1 MPTVNDILKR
11 KGNDVHT
18 VAPDVN
24 VLDATKQMNQ
34 HRIGALLVV
43 QDGQV
48 LGMFTERDVL
58 TRIVAVSRD
67 PASTKVREV
76 MTTPV
81 AYCTPESTLEECG
94 DIFTARHIR
103 HLPVLSDNELKGVIT
118 SGDVLAFE
126 STTHQRT
133 INYLEAYIQ
142 GP

>member
-11 KGNDVHT
+11 KGNEVHT
-18 VAPDVN
+18 VAPSVT
-24 VLDATKQMNQ
+24 VLDATKLMNQ

-43 QDGQV
+43 QDGHV

-58 TRIVAVSRD
+58 TRIVAVSRN
-67 PASTKVREV
+67 PTTTKVSEV

-81 AYCTPESTLEECG
+81 AYCTPESSLEECG

-103 HLPVLSDNELKGVIT
+103 HLPVLSENQLKGVIT

-126 STTHQRT
+126 TTTHQRT

>member
-11 KGNDVHT
+11 KGREVHT
-18 VAPDVN
+18 IAPGVS
-24 VLDATKQMNQ
+24 VLDATKLMNE

-43 QDGQV
+43 ENDAV
-48 LGMFTERDVL
+48 VGMFTERDVL

-67 PASTKVREV
+67 PAATKVSEV

-81 AYCTPESTLEECG
+81 AYCTPESSLEECS

-103 HLPVLSDNELKGVIT
+103 HLPVLSENKLMGVIT
-118 SGDVLAFE
+118 SGDLLAFE
-126 STTHQRT
+126 TTAHQRT
-133 INYLEAYIQ
+133 IYYLEAYIQ

>member
-81 AYCTPESTLEECG
+81 AYCTPESSLEECG

>member
-24 VLDATKQMNQ
+24 VLDATKLMNQ

-81 AYCTPESTLEECG
+81 AYCTPESSLEECG

>member
-11 KGNDVHT
+11 KGNEVHT
-18 VAPDVN
+18 VAPSVT
-24 VLDATKQMNQ
+24 VLDATKLMNQ

-43 QDGQV
+43 QDGHV

-67 PASTKVREV
+67 PVTTKVSEV

-81 AYCTPESTLEECG
+81 AYCTPESSLEECG

-103 HLPVLSDNELKGVIT
+103 HLPVLSENQLKGVIT

-126 STTHQRT
+126 TTTHQRT